1 MKKWLN
7 RNKTLLIIFSITTII
22 LIVLTYFQLNFI
34 IQHLPE
40 LQQYAETG
48 EISQSLS
55 QYGTIGIFNLIVF
68 GIWAL
73 LMILVLWKAFFPTK
87 ESAKNAFH
95 LNDMEYIFGLPSR
108 LKREL
113 KKDE

>member
-1 MKKWLN
+1 MKKWFN

-22 LIVLTYFQLNFI
+22 LIIFTYFQLNFI
-34 IQHLPE
+34 IRHLPE

-48 EISQSLS
+48 EISQPLS
-55 QYGTIGIFNLIVF
+55 KYATLGIFNIVIF

-73 LMILVLWKAFFPTK
+73 LMMAVLWKIFFPTK

-95 LNDMEYIFGLPSR
+95 VNDLEYILGLPSQLR
-108 LKREL
+108 RGL

>member
-7 RNKTLLIIFSITTII
+7 QNKTLLIIFGITTII
-22 LIVLTYFQLNFI
+22 LIALTYFQLNFI

-48 EISQSLS
+48 EISKPLS
-55 QYGTIGIFNLIVF
+55 KYGTLGIFNIIVF

-73 LMILVLWKAFFPTK
+73 LMMVILWKAFFPTK

-95 LNDMEYIFGLPSR
+95 LNDMEFIFGLPSQLR
-108 LKREL
+108 REL